1 MEDIRI
7 DDLDPGDAELFSDDE
22 SFMDELS
29 EDELGLVAGGVTPT
43 VLPIVG
49 GSTVSCAAGIGVSV
63 GAAAGAIGSLF
74 D

>member
-7 DDLDPGDAELFSDDE
+7 DDLDPGDAELFSGDE

-29 EDELGLVAGGVTPT
+29 EDELGLVAGGATPA
-43 VLPIVG
+43 LPIVTA
-49 GSTVSCAAGIGVSV
+49 STVTCAAGIGASV